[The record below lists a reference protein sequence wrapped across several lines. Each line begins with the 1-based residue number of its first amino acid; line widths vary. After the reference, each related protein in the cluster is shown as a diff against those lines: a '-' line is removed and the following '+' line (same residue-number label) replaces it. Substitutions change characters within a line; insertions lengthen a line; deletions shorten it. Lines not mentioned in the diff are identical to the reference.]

1 MLLYIS
7 LELLGQLNQSQIQA
21 VCTGRYHSI
30 APVSL
35 PSPMNQEL
43 ALLVSA
49 VLLHQHVCDGDH
61 HFPRS
66 LTLHR

>member
-7 LELLGQLNQSQIQA
+7 LELLGQLNQSQIQT
-21 VCTGRYHSI
+21 V
-30 APVSL
+30 VSL